1 MSSPASATAGSAG
14 VGGWAGGTSGKGRAA
29 RGSREAWDERCG
41 REGRPAGR
49 ALRRGTWPG
58 TRTGFPER
66 GESQGGRVETGQG
79 PGVIPG
85 RGGRRVAGA
94 RLLQGLRRL
103 RSSYPGAI
111 SGPASDRPS

>member
-1 MSSPASATAGSAG
+1 MPGAQVKPGVRDASADGR
-14 VGGWAGGTSGKGRAA
+14 GK
-29 RGSREAWDERCG
+29 
-41 REGRPAGR
+41 RPAGR

-58 TRTGFPER
+58 TRAGFPER
-66 GESQGGRVETGQG
+66 GELQGGQVEAGQG
-79 PGVIPG
+79 PGVTLG
-85 RGGRRVAGA
+85 RGGRRGAGA